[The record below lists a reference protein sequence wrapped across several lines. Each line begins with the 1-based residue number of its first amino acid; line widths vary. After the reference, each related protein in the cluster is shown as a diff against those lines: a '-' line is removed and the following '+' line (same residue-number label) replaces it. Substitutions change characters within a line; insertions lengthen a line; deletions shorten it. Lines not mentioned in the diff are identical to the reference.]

1 MHSRHDP
8 GSGSLAS
15 PSETGASGQGASD
28 LVLPLGSDPL
38 ADVLNSIKL
47 TGALFFLVDATSP
60 WCVEVPEAEAFAE
73 IILPRARHIIS
84 YHVVIEGRGFASV
97 PGVAPVSFQAG
108 DIIVFPHA
116 DPYLMLSA
124 PGVPPELDSE
134 ETLQFFRAMA
144 AGQLPFVVTEG
155 GGEDPPAQFVC
166 GFLGC
171 DTLPFN
177 PLIANLP
184 RLLHVQRA
192 DRAQDTDH
200 AGDLLD
206 RLVDLTLAEA
216 QQRRAGGDCI
226 RLRLSELLFVEILRH
241 HLASLSE
248 EETGWLAGL
257 RDPAIG
263 RALSLLHDRPAET
276 WTLDGLAREAGVSR
290 SILAERFTHLV
301 GMPPMQYLTHW
312 RMQLAARQ
320 LSDGVSK
327 VSAVAAQVGYAS
339 EAAFSRAFKKIAG
352 HSPAAW
358 RQRFSG

>member
-134 ETLQFFRAMA
+134 ETLQFFRAMKVMLSPARA
-144 AGQLPFVVTEG
+144 AQTM
-155 GGEDPPAQFVC
+155 
-166 GFLGC
+166 
-171 DTLPFN
+171 
-177 PLIANLP
+177 P
-184 RLLHVQRA
+184 RLMVARPGMRVALGR
-192 DRAQDTDH
+192 
-200 AGDLLD
+200 G
-206 RLVDLTLAEA
+206 
-216 QQRRAGGDCI
+216 RRPCAI
-226 RLRLSELLFVEILRH
+226 SILR
-241 HLASLSE
+241 
-248 EETGWLAGL
+248 
-257 RDPAIG
+257 
-263 RALSLLHDRPAET
+263 
-276 WTLDGLAREAGVSR
+276 
-290 SILAERFTHLV
+290 
-301 GMPPMQYLTHW
+301 
-312 RMQLAARQ
+312 
-320 LSDGVSK
+320 
-327 VSAVAAQVGYAS
+327 
-339 EAAFSRAFKKIAG
+339 
-352 HSPAAW
+352 
-358 RQRFSG
+358 